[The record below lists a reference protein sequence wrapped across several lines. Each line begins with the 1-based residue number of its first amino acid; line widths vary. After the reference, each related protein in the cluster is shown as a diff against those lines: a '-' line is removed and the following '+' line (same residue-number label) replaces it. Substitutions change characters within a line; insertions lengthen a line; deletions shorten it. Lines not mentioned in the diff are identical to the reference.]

1 MNTCTIKR
9 NGASSRAMTPKADIL
24 EMPEGLVLL
33 LDLPGVKAED
43 VEVDFERGELTVKAS
58 RPAPARQGRAHVSEF
73 GGAADYYRAFLISQ
87 EVAADKIAAEL
98 RHGVLAIQLPR
109 AEQAKPRRVPVAE

>member
-1 MNTCTIKR
+1 MNSCVIKR
-9 NGASSRAMTPKADIL
+9 NGAPARAATPKADIL

-43 VEVDFERGELTVKAS
+43 VEVDFERGELTVKA
-58 RPAPARQGRAHVSEF
+58 RRGDGARQGRAHVAEF
-73 GGAADYYRAFLISQ
+73 GGQAEFYRAFLISQ
-87 EVAADKIAAEL
+87 ETAADKIAAEL
-98 RHGVLAIQLPR
+98 RQGVLAIRLPR